1 MACSLSI
8 RCRVGR
14 GLGMRLLIRVS
25 RCDGFFVGHPR
36 VLALH
41 HRRLTFLTGLL
52 PPANASGSIC
62 LKPLDFLLLSRRT
75 GLCSSIT
82 STISSSGSGAGLLVS
97 SMIIV
102 SLLLSLLG
110 GGVRVRSLCTLL
122 TSITS
127 LAEWVEGG
135 RRGDDLLG
143 DDLRLLGE
151 RE

>member
-1 MACSLSI
+1 
-8 RCRVGR
+8 
-14 GLGMRLLIRVS
+14 
-25 RCDGFFVGHPR
+25 
-36 VLALH
+36 
-41 HRRLTFLTGLL
+41 
-52 PPANASGSIC
+52 
-62 LKPLDFLLLSRRT
+62 
-75 GLCSSIT
+75 
-82 STISSSGSGAGLLVS
+82 
-97 SMIIV
+97 MIIV